1 MFSFDEPSR
10 SRAVSRIA
18 LLAVIS
24 AGLAGC
30 SSDFSRF
37 EGGPYASRPQTQ
49 NEVTGSVRQ
58 QSAPTGRVE
67 SSALPPPAPSQPTAG
82 GGAGMASYNPPPA
95 PVAAPAAPRHEYT
108 GSIPPAAPRQSP
120 APAWS
125 WDGGTAVVVAQGETI
140 ETISRRHGVPAA
152 AILQANNMSVAR
164 QIQPGQRLVIPR
176 VQNQLAGAP
185 QVSAPQVSAP
195 QVSAP
200 QTRVAGNYTPA
211 PAAALAAPQAGTHV
225 IVPGETIYSLARHY
239 KLTPMA
245 IAKANNVGLD
255 HHVKIGDRIVIPGA
269 RGVAAAPA
277 APVARPAQQAVQ
289 PAAQPGLRAAAPK
302 PENVAAKPLP
312 APVAPQRMAQ
322 AEPAVSAN
330 IVTPAAEPVTDEKP
344 TGTANSTSFRW
355 PVRGRIIQGFGPK
368 ASGGQ
373 NDGINVSVPE
383 GTPIKAAEEG
393 VVAYA
398 GSELKGY
405 GNLVLVR
412 HANGFVTAYAHASEL
427 SVKKGETVKRG
438 QVIGKA
444 GSTGNVTGPQLHF
457 EVRKGATPVDP
468 AQYLGG

>member
-10 SRAVSRIA
+10 SRTVSRLAI
-18 LLAVIS
+18 LAVIS

-37 EGGPYASRPQTQ
+37 DGGPYAARPQAS
-49 NEVTGSVRQ
+49 NEATGSIHQ

-82 GGAGMASYNPPPA
+82 GGAGIASYNPPP
-95 PVAAPAAPRHEYT
+95 PPAAPRHEYT
-108 GSIPPAAPRQSP
+108 GSIPAAAPVAPRQPP
-120 APAWS
+120 APGWS

-140 ETISRRHGVPAA
+140 DTISRRHGVPAA
-152 AILQANNMSVAR
+152 AILQANNMSYAR

-176 VQNQLAGAP
+176 VQNNMAA
-185 QVSAPQVSAP
+185 AP

-211 PAAALAAPQAGTHV
+211 PALAAPQAGTHV
-225 IVPGETIYSLARHY
+225 IAPGETIYSLARHY

-255 HHVKIGDRIVIPGA
+255 HHVKVGDRIVIPGGK
-269 RGVAAAPA
+269 GVAAIAPA
-277 APVARPAQQAVQ
+277 APAPRPAQQAVQ
-289 PAAQPGLRAAAPK
+289 PPAQPGLRAAAPK
-302 PENVAAKPLP
+302 GENVAATKPLP

-322 AEPAVSAN
+322 VQPAVSAN
-330 IVTPAAEPVTDEKP
+330 VVTPAADPVADEKP
-344 TGTANSTSFRW
+344 TGTASSTASFRW
-355 PVRGRIIQGFGPK
+355 PVRGRVIQAFGPK

-383 GTPIKAAEEG
+383 GTPIKAAEDG

-405 GNLVLVR
+405 GNLVLLR

-427 SVKKGETVKRG
+427 NVKKGETVKRG

>member
-10 SRAVSRIA
+10 SRTVSRLAI
-18 LLAVIS
+18 LAVIS

-37 EGGPYASRPQTQ
+37 DGGPYASRPQAS
-49 NEVTGSVRQ
+49 NEATGSIRQ

-82 GGAGMASYNPPPA
+82 GGAGMASYNPPP
-95 PVAAPAAPRHEYT
+95 PPAAPRHEYT
-108 GSIPPAAPRQSP
+108 GSIPAAAPVAPRQPP

-176 VQNQLAGAP
+176 VQNQMAG
-185 QVSAPQVSAP
+185 AP

-200 QTRVAGNYTPA
+200 QTRVAGSYTPA
-211 PAAALAAPQAGTHV
+211 PALAAPQAGTHV
-225 IVPGETIYSLARHY
+225 IIPGETIYSLARHY

-255 HHVKIGDRIVIPGA
+255 HHVKVGDRIVIPG
-269 RGVAAAPA
+269 GKGIAAIAPA
-277 APVARPAQQAVQ
+277 APAPRPAQQAVQ
-289 PAAQPGLRAAAPK
+289 PQPGLRAAAPK
-302 PENVAAKPLP
+302 PENVAGAKLP
-312 APVAPQRMAQ
+312 APAAQQRMAQ
-322 AEPAVSAN
+322 AEPAVNAN
-330 IVTPAAEPVTDEKP
+330 VITPAADPVADEKP
-344 TGTANSTSFRW
+344 TGTANSATSFRW

-427 SVKKGETVKRG
+427 NVKKGETVKRG

>member
-1 MFSFDEPSR
+1 
-10 SRAVSRIA
+10 
-18 LLAVIS
+18 
-24 AGLAGC
+24 
-30 SSDFSRF
+30 
-37 EGGPYASRPQTQ
+37 
-49 NEVTGSVRQ
+49 
-58 QSAPTGRVE
+58 
-67 SSALPPPAPSQPTAG
+67 
-82 GGAGMASYNPPPA
+82 
-95 PVAAPAAPRHEYT
+95 
-108 GSIPPAAPRQSP
+108 
-120 APAWS
+120 
-125 WDGGTAVVVAQGETI
+125 
-140 ETISRRHGVPAA
+140 VPAA

-164 QIQPGQRLVIPR
+164 QLQPGQRLVIPR
-176 VQNQLAGAP
+176 VQNQLAA
-185 QVSAPQVSAP
+185 AP

-211 PAAALAAPQAGTHV
+211 PAPALGAPQAGTHV

-269 RGVAAAPA
+269 RGIATNAPA
-277 APVARPAQQAVQ
+277 APLARPTQQAVQ

-302 PENVAAKPLP
+302 PENVAAAKPLAAP
-312 APVAPQRMAQ
+312 AAPQRMAQ

-330 IVTPAAEPVTDEKP
+330 IVTPAAEPVADEKP
-344 TGTANSTSFRW
+344 TGTAGSTSFRW

-383 GTPIKAAEEG
+383 GTPIKAAEDG

>member
-10 SRAVSRIA
+10 SRTVSRLAI
-18 LLAVIS
+18 LAVIS

-37 EGGPYASRPQTQ
+37 EGGPYASRPQAS
-49 NEVTGSVRQ
+49 NEATGSIRQ
-58 QSAPTGRVE
+58 QPQGAPTGRVE
-67 SSALPPPAPSQPTAG
+67 SSALPPPAPSAPTAG
-82 GGAGMASYNPPPA
+82 GGAGMASYNPPP
-95 PVAAPAAPRHEYT
+95 PPAAPAAPRHEYT
-108 GSIPPAAPRQSP
+108 GSVPTSHPVAPRQP
-120 APAWS
+120 AGPAWS

-152 AILQANNMSVAR
+152 AILQANNISVAR

-176 VQNQLAGAP
+176 VQNNMA
-185 QVSAPQVSAP
+185 SAP

-200 QTRVAGNYTPA
+200 QTRVAGSYTPA
-211 PAAALAAPQAGTHV
+211 PAVAAPQAGTHV

-255 HHVKIGDRIVIPGA
+255 HRVKIGDRIVIPGG
-269 RGVAAAPA
+269 RGIAAIAPP
-277 APVARPAQQAVQ
+277 APRPAQQAVQ
-289 PAAQPGLRAAAPK
+289 PPAQPGMRAAAPK
-302 PENVAAKPLP
+302 PETVAAKPLAAP
-312 APVAPQRMAQ
+312 AAPQRTAQ
-322 AEPAVSAN
+322 AEPVATAN
-330 IVTPAAEPVTDEKP
+330 VATPAADAVAEEKP
-344 TGTANSTSFRW
+344 TGTANATTSFRW

-368 ASGGQ
+368 PSGGQ

-405 GNLVLVR
+405 GNLVLLR

-427 SVKKGETVKRG
+427 NVKKGETVKRG